1 MDTSIRACEGV
12 CVCLCVALAMVSSC
26 VMIIGDVTEPL
37 EWDVVVVLVLLSAVG
52 SLPLL
57 GPIQN
62 VLSPSLSPPPSPV
75 AAAALSVRLSLP

>member
-12 CVCLCVALAMVSSC
+12 CVCLCVWLAMVSSC

-37 EWDVVVVLVLLSAVG
+37 EWEVVVVLLSAVG

-57 GPIQN
+57 SPIHT
-62 VLSPSLSPPPSPV
+62 VLSPSLSLPPSPV
-75 AAAALSVRLSLP
+75 PAAALSAQLSLP